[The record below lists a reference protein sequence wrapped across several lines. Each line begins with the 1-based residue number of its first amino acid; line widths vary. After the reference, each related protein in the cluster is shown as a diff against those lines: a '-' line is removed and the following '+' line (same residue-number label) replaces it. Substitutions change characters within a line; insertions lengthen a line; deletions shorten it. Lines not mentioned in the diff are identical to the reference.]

1 MTATDSLYYFH
12 QQPDSVS
19 LLSLDEALPPC
30 LKDSP
35 WAHLCDNF
43 TVQHGIDPTALPYNL
58 AADDGAVVSLLLLFV
73 LGVILF
79 VRSWY
84 YMRHAASEFFFP
96 RGHNNIYDAATPDSV
111 LHGGLT
117 LFLFISLA
125 AALTLYVIGGGTMLQ
140 FYDALDT
147 PFPLPSLP
155 RVVMLPLC
163 IIATML
169 ALFLKII
176 VLQMVNS
183 TFFTDQARAV
193 WREGIRL
200 VNLLTG
206 TALWAVCIAATFF
219 QLSPHHIIWAAVLV
233 IVVAKLLILIKTQS
247 AFFPKVSHLS
257 RLILYFCTLE
267 LSPALFIIA
276 FFTHQ

>member
-58 AADDGAVVSLLLLFV
+58 AADDGAVVSLLLFFV

-111 LHGGLT
+111 LHGGLPLY
-117 LFLFISLA
+117 LFSALA
-125 AALTLYVIGGGTMLQ
+125 GGLTLYVVQGYVARSGMMPDVASPL
-140 FYDALDT
+140 LDELGHGLT
-147 PFPLPSLP
+147 LLLCVGAVSLA
-155 RVVMLPLC
+155 
-163 IIATML
+163 IAVKVT
-169 ALFLKII
+169 

-183 TFFTDQARAV
+183 TFFSERQRSV
-193 WREGIRL
+193 WRDGLRL
-200 VNLLTG
+200 VWLLG
-206 TALWAVCIAATFF
+206 GVALW
-219 QLSPHHIIWAAVLV
+219 LV
-233 IVVAKLLILIKTQS
+233 IVAAVFFGVAPQSIQMAVLLVIAVAKLLILIKTHS
-247 AFFPKVSHLS
+247 AFFPRANELS
-257 RLILYFCTLE
+257 RLILYFCANFE
-267 LSPALFIIA
+267 N
-276 FFTHQ
+276 Q

>member
-58 AADDGAVVSLLLLFV
+58 AADDGVVGSLLLLFV

-125 AALTLYVIGGGTMLQ
+125 AALTPYVIGGGTMLQ

-163 IIATML
+163 IIVTML

-183 TFFTDQARAV
+183 TFFPDQARAV

-200 VNLLTG
+200 VAHITG
-206 TALWAVCIAATFF
+206 VALWTVCTAAAFF
-219 QLSPHHIIWAAVLV
+219 QLPPHYIVWAAILV

>member
-1 MTATDSLYYFH
+1 MTATDSLYYFF
-12 QQPDSVS
+12 QQPDSVCLPS
-19 LLSLDEALPPC
+19 LESALPSC

-35 WAHLCDNF
+35 WAHLSGNF
-43 TVQHGIDPTALPYNL
+43 TAQPGIAPTALPYNL
-58 AADDGAVVSLLLLFV
+58 AADDGAVGSLLLLFV

-147 PFPLPSLP
+147 PLPFPSLP
-155 RVVMLPLC
+155 RIVMLPLC
-163 IIATML
+163 IIVMML
-169 ALFLKII
+169 GLILKVV

-183 TFFTDQARAV
+183 TFFSDHARAT
-193 WREGIRL
+193 WREGMRL
-200 VNLLTG
+200 VALLTG
-206 TALWAVCIAATFF
+206 VALWAVCTAAAFF
-219 QLSPHHIIWAAVLV
+219 QISSHYIIWAAVLV
-233 IVVAKLLILIKTQS
+233 IAVAKLLILIKTQS

-267 LSPALFIIA
+267 LAPTLFLIA